1 MPRWSSML
9 LPTLALA
16 PSQVHSSNAN
26 QMDFAAC
33 LIQHSPEYLCCECT
47 ETTKVLYTK
56 YNRPSGGDYESY
68 YIDGW
73 NKQRQVN
80 FPYVMYHPQPPKFY
94 YNDPSTICRV
104 QAVANMETGE
114 LMEELQCTN
123 TNSSLATAS
132 RDNTVFWT
140 YPANVGNN
148 NASFPVGANCYSLM
162 LRDGSVDSD
171 LKATCVSTSTSTT
184 PRFTTY
190 TETPLVVI
198 HLLYLAFFVVLGGW
212 MNGLQELL
220 AEDQPVR
227 ERDEQEAHC
236 YPAGT
241 VKSCCGQCYW
251 SSHGPSVGLN
261 VLLIII
267 IADFYR
273 NFDPL
278 LFDTTEDNA
287 LVFIIVWVITAI
299 WFVVIVSMQ
308 DRIFNFFRLRVPL
321 D

>member
-16 PSQVHSSNAN
+16 PSQVHSSSAN

-56 YNRPSGGDYESY
+56 YNHPSGGDYESY

-80 FPYVMYHPQPPKFY
+80 FPQ
-94 YNDPSTICRV
+94 
-104 QAVANMETGE
+104 Q
-114 LMEELQCTN
+114 ELQCAN

-132 RDNTVFWT
+132 QDSTVFWT
-140 YPANVGNN
+140 YPANVRIN
-148 NASFPVGANCYSLM
+148 NAPFPVGANCYSLM
-162 LRDGSVDSD
+162 LCDGSVDSD

-198 HLLYLAFFVVLGGW
+198 YLLYLAFFVVLGGW
-212 MNGLQELL
+212 MDGLQELL

-236 YPAGT
+236 YPADA
-241 VKSCCGQCYW
+241 VKSSCGQCYW
-251 SSHGPSVGLN
+251 SSHGRSCRMQIKASEGSYRRLSNSYLGTFVFGCVVVASLAFSSSLTPTTTDASIPRSSMHRRTTRSCSSSFGSLRPSGSWSSC
-261 VLLIII
+261 
-267 IADFYR
+267 R
-273 NFDPL
+273 CK
-278 LFDTTEDNA
+278 
-287 LVFIIVWVITAI
+287 TASSTSS
-299 WFVVIVSMQ
+299 VSACHST
-308 DRIFNFFRLRVPL
+308 
-321 D
+321 

>member
-1 MPRWSSML
+1 
-9 LPTLALA
+9 
-16 PSQVHSSNAN
+16 
-26 QMDFAAC
+26 MDFAAC

-251 SSHGPSVGLN
+251 SSHGRSC
-261 VLLIII
+261 
-267 IADFYR
+267 R
-273 NFDPL
+273 
-278 LFDTTEDNA
+278 
-287 LVFIIVWVITAI
+287 
-299 WFVVIVSMQ
+299 MQ
-308 DRIFNFFRLRVPL
+308 IKASEGILQTGFSNS
-321 D
+321 